1 LAELRK
7 YQAHGWQA
15 LDAGKAGTIFPKCT
29 YFHTTW
35 QADIEVRL
43 SRPAAAV
50 GTIKHILPIFC
61 PFLTPIERLCAGSA
75 YF

>member
-7 YQAHGWQA
+7 YQAHRWQP
-15 LDAGKAGTIFPKCT
+15 LDAGKAGTISVKRT
-29 YFHTTW
+29 YFQTTW

-50 GTIKHILPIFC
+50 GTI
-61 PFLTPIERLCAGSA
+61 
-75 YF
+75 